1 MQTGPGRL
9 FVGSTQSFLQDS
21 LLSFLRGN
29 HSIRYDA
36 AQGPQPQLVQHLR
49 ASAISSAFDPEA
61 KALRFQ
67 LSTAL
72 QAGEAPVPSPHPPT
86 VPARS
91 CQGPHKGLG
100 SLSPGALGTGAL
112 VSSRSVPFA

>member
-9 FVGSTQSFLQDS
+9 FVGSTQNFRQKS
-21 LLSFLRGN
+21 LRSFLRCN
-29 HSIRYDA
+29 HSIRYDVA
-36 AQGPQPQLVQHLR
+36 RGPQPQLVQQLR

-72 QAGEAPVPSPHPPT
+72 QAGEAPVPSPPPT
-86 VPARS
+86 APARP
-91 CQGPHKGLG
+91 CQGPQMGLG
-100 SLSPGALGTGAL
+100 SPSPGALGTGAL
-112 VSSRSVPFA
+112 VSSGSVPFA